1 MYIVTAHVHETTLS
15 MEITRITL
23 AIKGKTCGFYS
34 FLRAGHLLNTLFYIV
49 LHTCMIN
56 IIDKMIVYL
65 IVLAGKTF

>member
-15 MEITRITL
+15 METTGITL

-34 FLRAGHLLNTLFYIV
+34 FLRAGHLLSTLFYIV
-49 LHTCMIN
+49 LHMIN
-56 IIDKMIVYL
+56 IIDKIIVYL